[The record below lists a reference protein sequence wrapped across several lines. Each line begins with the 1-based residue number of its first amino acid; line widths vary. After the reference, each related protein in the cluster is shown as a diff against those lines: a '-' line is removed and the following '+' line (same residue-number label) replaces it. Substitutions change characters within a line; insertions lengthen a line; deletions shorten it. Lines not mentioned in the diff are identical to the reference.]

1 MSCFLAGPALLNLSM
16 AADFESVQVEIRTVL
31 AEFRRTREPE
41 RLARLIAQMDAL
53 IDELM
58 EFGKRAMK
66 KRSGVSPG

>member
-1 MSCFLAGPALLNLSM
+1 M
-16 AADFESVQVEIRTVL
+16 AADLESVRGEIRAVL

-41 RLARLIAQMDAL
+41 RLVRLIAQMDAL

-66 KRSGVSPG
+66 KRSGVILG